1 MTDNVENLILE
12 PLRLIREDIGAI
24 RRDMGQLRTDF
35 RDEIAD
41 VGTDLM
47 GQRAILVGF
56 GKYLGAIDQRV
67 EHIEEKLGI
76 EG

>member
-1 MTDNVENLILE
+1 MTDDVEILILAQ
-12 PLRLIREDIGAI
+12 LRPIREDIGAI

-35 RDEIAD
+35 RDEIAE
-41 VGTDLM
+41 VRTELM
-47 GQRAILVGF
+47 GQRAIPVGF

-67 EHIEEKLGI
+67 EPIEEKLGI